1 MTAAQPCL
9 NKSLQRTSRIL
20 GESSAVPLCVPCTL
34 KGKGKEPGKAR
45 TGPLFLPCAL
55 THSITLSQIVST
67 FHLSKSIPFCTPYP
81 LYKNRFWDWPVSGN
95 DGLKLGNGYTL
106 VLAVAA
112 PEDSDAD
119 AGGAASV
126 AARVKISATF
136 ELGAEPSGA
145 CPPGHFSAR
154 GAWPQCTPCLK
165 GTFPDSRHVACWPCP
180 YGLTTAGAGATSFVE
195 CNLKPDDPLARYST
209 VSLAVHMRMHVCVRG
224 RGERERERERE
235 RKNR

>member
-1 MTAAQPCL
+1 M
-9 NKSLQRTSRIL
+9 
-20 GESSAVPLCVPCTL
+20 
-34 KGKGKEPGKAR
+34 
-45 TGPLFLPCAL
+45 
-55 THSITLSQIVST
+55 
-67 FHLSKSIPFCTPYP
+67 
-81 LYKNRFWDWPVSGN
+81 SGN

-224 RGERERERERE
+224 RGEREIERERERE
-235 RKNR
+235 KERTDDPFTSPFFSNPSRCCCFFFFRGGRREVSVDICVACLVC